1 VMPEDTL
8 EQVRLLS
15 NLESNRH
22 KLLQIV
28 LFGQPELDQT
38 LAKSALRQLRD
49 RITHSFRT
57 RPLALAEVAKYLSFR
72 MRAAGYRG
80 PEVFTPRAVRRI
92 ARASDGLTRRI
103 NILADKALL
112 AAYTE
117 NTHAITDRQVRA
129 AVADSEFA
137 ASRRSWRPL
146 AYLAAAAAAGIA
158 IGASLQWRPSP
169 PPVQAP
175 VAQAPVA
182 QAPLPVTVPAPAI
195 EPIKEDPPE
204 PEPLLSAEQ
213 ERRLSGYSPA
223 GQRLLAARLSA
234 SRERLER
241 VDDERYALE
250 LYVTENSDPARME
263 RFLLRAR
270 DLLPLEEVMVIPVA
284 AGGDYRLW
292 VLFGDFASREEAAAA
307 ARRLPPRYQDAFRV
321 APRSFGELRREL

>member
-1 VMPEDTL
+1 
-8 EQVRLLS
+8 
-15 NLESNRH
+15 
-22 KLLQIV
+22 
-28 LFGQPELDQT
+28 
-38 LAKSALRQLRD
+38 
-49 RITHSFRT
+49 
-57 RPLALAEVAKYLSFR
+57 
-72 MRAAGYRG
+72 
-80 PEVFTPRAVRRI
+80 
-92 ARASDGLTRRI
+92 
-103 NILADKALL
+103 ADKALL

-158 IGASLQWRPSP
+158 VGASLQWLRPP
-169 PPVQAP
+169 PPVQPPA
-175 VAQAPVA
+175 APVA
-182 QAPLPVTVPAPAI
+182 QAPLAPAASASAP

-270 DLLPLEEVMVIPVA
+270 DLVPLEDVMVIPVA
-284 AGGDYRLW
+284 AGAEYRLW

-307 ARRLPPRYQDAFRV
+307 ARRLPPRYQDAFRI